1 MKTTIPFILKATPD
15 PRWGRYVVHSP
26 NRHDL
31 PNEITASINRAA
43 DTMRWCLRGRP

>member
-1 MKTTIPFILKATPD
+1 MKSIIPFILKATPD

-26 NRHDL
+26 NRHDV

-43 DTMRWCLRGRP
+43 DTVRGRLRGRP

>member
-1 MKTTIPFILKATPD
+1 MQTSISFILKATPD

-26 NRHDL
+26 NLHDL

-43 DTMRWCLRGRP
+43 DTVRWCLRGRQ

>member
-26 NRHDL
+26 NRHDV

-43 DTMRWCLRGRP
+43 DTVRWRLRGQP

>member
-1 MKTTIPFILKATPD
+1 MKTSIPFILKATPD

-26 NRHDL
+26 KRLDL

>member
-1 MKTTIPFILKATPD
+1 MKSIIPFILKATPD

-31 PNEITASINRAA
+31 PNEITAAINRAA
-43 DTMRWCLRGRP
+43 DTVRRRLKGRP

>member
-1 MKTTIPFILKATPD
+1 MKNRIPFILEATPG
-15 PRWGRYVVHSP
+15 PRWGRYVVHSA

-43 DTMRWCLRGRP
+43 DTVCQRLRNRP